1 MNNSLMEV
9 MARLRGHSNT
19 DDYNFLDYIS
29 KKYFEDNAMGITAQK
44 ALDFL
49 DASDRER
56 LISILSEMAISIS

>member
-1 MNNSLMEV
+1 MNSSLMEV
-9 MARLRGHSNT
+9 MAKLRGPNDS

-49 DASDRER
+49 DASDKER
-56 LISILSEMAISIS
+56 LMSILSEMTI